1 MMLRQIRRIL
11 KKVLCTYLQLYF
23 WKKVQEESSQKKLP
37 KMTFQKMMIT
47 YKSILYF

>member
-1 MMLRQIRRIL
+1 MMFFHDWFTNQENFENSL

-37 KMTFQKMMIT
+37 KMTF
-47 YKSILYF
+47 